1 MSQTYNN
8 KMLPIALVVIV
19 LLVVGYFMLVQPDQR
34 TEAQKIGDAIQEL
47 PNGVEKAERQLED
60 RTPGEKLNDVA
71 NDTKEDIKKATNHQ

>member
-1 MSQTYNN
+1 MNQTYNT

-60 RTPGEKLNDVA
+60 RTPGEK
-71 NDTKEDIKKATNHQ
+71 HQ